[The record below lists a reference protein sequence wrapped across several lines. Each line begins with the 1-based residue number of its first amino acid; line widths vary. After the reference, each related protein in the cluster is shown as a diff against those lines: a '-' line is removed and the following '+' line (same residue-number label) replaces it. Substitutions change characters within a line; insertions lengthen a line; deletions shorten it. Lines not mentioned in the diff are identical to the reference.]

1 MAQQTK
7 VVDGE
12 AGKQILLSI
21 MEKQPKG
28 IFFKDLKNIPL
39 DSWEVRGKKSK
50 GYFFDMGT
58 KMFEAHLAEI
68 PPGTNKKAHR
78 HQIEAIIYIVKGK
91 GYSMMWPEGEAPK
104 RYDWEEGDLFCVPM
118 NWWHQHFNLDK
129 EKTARYLAFTNI
141 QFMESLGLFD
151 TAQQEE

>member
-1 MAQQTK
+1 MSQQTK

-12 AGKQILLSI
+12 AGKKILLSI

-91 GYSMMWPEGEAPK
+91 GYSMMWAEGEKPK